1 MTHPM
6 LFNKRNSAVETSS
19 QLEPL
24 YIAVYSFGTIKF
36 NCCTDIV
43 KFEGKLQNVAC
54 ITCVVVYELLARSL
68 E

>member
-1 MTHPM
+1 MTHPK

-36 NCCTDIV
+36 NCCKDIV
-43 KFEGKLQNVAC
+43 KFEGNTVQF
-54 ITCVVVYELLARSL
+54 
-68 E
+68 